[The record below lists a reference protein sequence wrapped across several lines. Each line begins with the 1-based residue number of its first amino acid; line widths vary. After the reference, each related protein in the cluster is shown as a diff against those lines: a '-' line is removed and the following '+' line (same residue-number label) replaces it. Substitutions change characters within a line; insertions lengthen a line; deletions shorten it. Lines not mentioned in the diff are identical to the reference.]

1 MILMEHDYTEL
12 LNRGGTLEEISSFNF
27 LTHDENTRH
36 DETSTKRIELH
47 LHTMMSGD
55 AIIDPE
61 EVILQAK
68 SWGMGAIAITDLAT
82 TLPLISASYAAH
94 VFKVICGAELVIDG
108 GKGKPNAGSHV
119 MLLAKNRRGL
129 INLYKIISECHISGC
144 SELPIIFRSILE
156 QLRVDVLVGCAFES
170 GELYQMIVSGCSQ
183 DELLRAA
190 AFYDY
195 LEVSPRSSELLD
207 DAAYQELVQ
216 RIIEVGS
223 HLGIPVCATGNVHFQ
238 EPADKRAW
246 EILQYNRGIDNC
258 GDLYFRTTEE
268 MLQEFSFLSDETAN
282 KVVVDNT
289 HVVADMVEEQ
299 VELLPP
305 IASCRIVDEKAD
317 NELCEIVYGRVR
329 EIYGDTPAAVITDR
343 MECELEA
350 ISGQGLAHIF
360 LAARKVVFDSADH
373 GFQHFATGEV
383 GSSFVAY
390 LLGVTDTNCL
400 PAHYLCPD
408 CHYTEFPADS
418 YESCTDLPDKTCPCC
433 GNALKKEGFDI
444 PSVIFFGRGGERAH
458 EVDLCFAEQY
468 HDVALTYAKSL
479 FGKDHIIHAGKV
491 SEISRPEAQLYVA
504 EYSRHIGEPIFPPEL
519 TRLCDQITGVK
530 KITICKP
537 NTLVIIP
544 GHMDVSEFSP
554 TERTGEHLC
563 IQIDHR
569 FTKEH
574 LFKLGIMSNVNLSF
588 LTEMA
593 SRSNVKAN
601 SIQLNDSKVMR
612 MFVSMDAIDLPCD
625 DPVLGSTG
633 LAGIPEFRSSLVR
646 QMAEDVQPSCFEHL
660 ARMIGLSHGIG
671 TWLFNAQELI
681 RSGMDIRD
689 TVCFRDDILLVLM
702 QHGVDEET
710 AYQEMGSINGGN
722 WQLNPDHASLMRS
735 HGIPEWFIRSC
746 KKVDYLISR
755 SQAIQIAKMVYQMIW
770 YKVYEPQAFYEGIFS
785 YEMHKGVLDQE
796 MLSADLDEIAARIR
810 AIKDG
815 TPYNRPTDECQS
827 ILEVV
832 YEWRLRGKG

>member
-1 MILMEHDYTEL
+1 MENDNML
-12 LNRGGTLEEISSFNF
+12 QLKIGKTLEEVLSYNF
-27 LTHDENTRH
+27 LTHDENIRH
-36 DETSTKRIELH
+36 DAAPVKRIELH
-47 LHTMMSGD
+47 LHTRMSCD
-55 AIIDPE
+55 AFVDPT
-61 EVILQAK
+61 QAIWK
-68 SWGMGAIAITDLAT
+68 ARSWGMDAIAITDIASAQA
-82 TLPLISASYAAH
+82 LITASFAA
-94 VFKVICGAELVIDG
+94 FGIKVIYGAELVIDG
-108 GKGKPNAGSHV
+108 GKEKPNAGFHV
-119 MLLAKNRRGL
+119 MLLARNRRGL
-129 INLYKIISECHISGC
+129 INLYKIISECHIS
-144 SELPIIFRSILE
+144 SRNEQPMISRSILE
-156 QLRVDVLVGCAFES
+156 QLRADVLVGCAFES
-170 GELYQMIVSGCSQ
+170 GELYQKIISGCSQ
-183 DELLRAA
+183 DELERAA

-207 DAAYQELVQ
+207 DAAYHKLVQ

-223 HLGIPVCATGNVHFQ
+223 HLGIPVCATGNVHFE
-238 EPADKRAW
+238 EPAEKRAW

-268 MLQEFSFLSDETAN
+268 MRQEFSFLSDETAN

-289 HVVADMVEEQ
+289 HVIADMVEEQ

-305 IASCRIVDEKAD
+305 IASCRVVDEKAD

-343 MECELEA
+343 VECELEA

-390 LLGVTDTNCL
+390 LLGITDTNCL

-408 CHYTEFPADS
+408 CHYTEFQTDS
-418 YESCTDLPDKTCPCC
+418 YESCTDLPDKTCPRC
-433 GNALKKEGFDI
+433 GHALRKEGFDI
-444 PSVIFFGRGGERAH
+444 PAAIFFGSGWEHAH
-458 EVDLCFAEQY
+458 EIDLCFAEQY
-468 HDVALTYAKSL
+468 HDAALAYAKSL
-479 FGKDHIIHAGKV
+479 FRKEHIFHAGKV
-491 SEISRPEAQLYVA
+491 SEISRPEAQHYVA
-504 EYSRHIGEPIFPPEL
+504 EYSRHIGEPSFAPESTCL
-519 TRLCDQITGVK
+519 INQITGVK
-530 KITICKP
+530 KKTICQS
-537 NTLVIIP
+537 NTLMIIP
-544 GHMDVSEFSP
+544 EHMDVSEFSP
-554 TERTGEHLC
+554 TEGIEDHLC
-563 IQIDHR
+563 MQIDHR
-569 FTKEH
+569 FIRDH
-574 LFKLGIMSNVNLSF
+574 LFELGIMRNENLSF

-601 SIQLNDSKVMR
+601 IIPLNDPKVMR
-612 MFVSMDAIDLPCD
+612 LFVSLDAIDLPCD
-625 DPVLGSTG
+625 DPVLGPAG

-671 TWLFNAQELI
+671 TWFYNVQELV

-710 AYQEMGSINGGN
+710 AYQELGSIIGGN
-722 WQLNPDHASLMRS
+722 WHLNPAHASLMRS

-746 KKVDYLISR
+746 KRVDYLISR
-755 SQAIQIAKMVYQMIW
+755 AQAIQIAKMVYQMMW
-770 YKVYEPQAFYEGIFS
+770 YKVYEQQAFYEGIFS
-785 YEMHKGVLDQE
+785 YGIHKGVLNQG
-796 MLSADLDEIAARIR
+796 MLSANLDEIAARIM

-815 TPYNRPTDECQS
+815 TPYNKPTDECQS